1 MKHYASM
8 LFLAAAL
15 LSGGCSRPRPKDIS
29 PSFTEARVER
39 ETGVT
44 EDVRETVAPTAKET
58 PLLLLDDEPLLLDDN
73 NLLGGMPTGIL
84 ADNSRCHVCH
94 INYAQENIALAHAR
108 ADIGCADCHGSSDAH
123 IADESWSWGENGTP
137 PDTMYRRDEVNS
149 FCMGCHPRN
158 QISPEEHTPLF
169 EDVAEQMSCT
179 DCHGQHRLARR
190 KCKWK

>member
-1 MKHYASM
+1 MLLLTAVLACWGCHRTPPKRIPVSVTDQRSRQNTGEAQAAS
-8 LFLAAAL
+8 
-15 LSGGCSRPRPKDIS
+15 GSRTTP
-29 PSFTEARVER
+29 
-39 ETGVT
+39 G
-44 EDVRETVAPTAKET
+44 KET
-58 PLLLLDDEPLLLDDN
+58 PLLLDDEPLLLDDN
-73 NLLGGMPTGIL
+73 NLLGDTPRGLL

-94 INYAQENIALAHAR
+94 MNYVQEEIALVHAR

-137 PDTMYRRDEVNS
+137 PEIMYRRDEINS
-149 FCMGCHPRN
+149 SCMKCHPKD
-158 QISPEEHTPLF
+158 QISPEEHTPFF